1 MEDTFQSRS
10 IRIVQF
16 VGRDHFHGRQQVGA
30 PAPQIAKT
38 VGPALVGGRVGW
50 TGTRYA
56 SKIFEFLQHLRS
68 LLSIQKAG
76 FRFSLGQTMQTMTHS
91 QICNTNSEP
100 ASAQSAPLLIRL
112 IRDAA
117 RRQGRTIEQIAADLN
132 VTPGYLHQLSSG
144 IKQIQNVGVDF
155 VQSAAQL
162 LQLPPV
168 IVMMLAGTIRP
179 IDWLAPDEQYLVAER
194 IRAADMRDDPAW
206 SMPRP
211 FSGDATD
218 PSLRAAELCMYEAFK
233 GCSRNANGAPPRL
246 LSNIYRLL
254 LRVGLDQLTDTD
266 LEATLR

>member
-1 MEDTFQSRS
+1 MLAMKDS
-10 IRIVQF
+10 
-16 VGRDHFHGRQQVGA
+16 H
-30 PAPQIAKT
+30 
-38 VGPALVGGRVGW
+38 
-50 TGTRYA
+50 
-56 SKIFEFLQHLRS
+56 
-68 LLSIQKAG
+68 
-76 FRFSLGQTMQTMTHS
+76 
-91 QICNTNSEP
+91 ICNSSTEP
-100 ASAQSAPLLIRL
+100 TSTQSAPLLIRL

-117 RRQGRTIEQIAADLN
+117 RREGRTIEQIAAELG

-144 IKQIQNVGVDF
+144 IKRVENVGMDF

-168 IVMMLAGTIRP
+168 IVMMLSGTIRP

-194 IRAADMRDDPAW
+194 IRALDMRNDPTW

-211 FSGDATD
+211 FSGDAID

-233 GCSRNANGAPPRL
+233 GCSRTANGAPPRL

-254 LRVGLDQLTDTD
+254 LRVGLDQLSDTD